1 MVKLSRLAE
10 QLNLKVNGEGDP
22 ELVGITEDSREVKP
36 GWLFVA
42 VPGLKFDGR
51 NFIEAALKA
60 GAAAVM
66 IPGVDQAL
74 SVPSLAV
81 PEKELR
87 SYMAG
92 AASIIHG
99 RPSDR
104 IALIGL
110 TGTNGKTTTAYLMEA
125 ILKLAGLAPGVM
137 GTIDFRW
144 PGTVRPAP
152 NTTPEGPVLTA
163 CLADM
168 IECGSRAAVLEVSSH
183 ALSLGRVAGLT
194 FEAALFTNLSR
205 DHLDFHRDME
215 DYYQSKKLLFTR
227 HLKDSG
233 QRAVINIDDDHGRRL
248 AGELGQAALTFGFS
262 PEAEVRGGELKLSRE
277 GLSLSV
283 DYQGRRW
290 VQTSPLLAEIN
301 AYNILGATALSLALH
316 IEEETIKSALA
327 QASGAPGRLEK
338 VGAGSDFLVL
348 VDYAHSPDALAKALK
363 ACRDLEPKRLL
374 AVFGCGGDRDRGK
387 RPIMGRLAG
396 EMADLCLIT
405 SDNPRTEE
413 PWSILLEVE
422 AGLADLGLV
431 RYEEGELASDDWI
444 QKAYLMVV
452 DRRAAIREAVRLME
466 PGDVLLIAGKG
477 HEDYQ
482 IIGREKRHLDDREEA
497 LEALKRL
504 GHD

>member
-10 QLNLKVNGEGDP
+10 QLNLKANGEGDP
-22 ELVGITEDSREVKP
+22 ELVGITEDSREVQP

-42 VPGLKFDGR
+42 VPGQKFDGR
-51 NFIEAALKA
+51 DFIEAALRA
-60 GAAAVM
+60 GAVAVM
-66 IPGVDQAL
+66 IPGADL
-74 SVPSLAV
+74 PLPVPRLKA

-87 SYMAG
+87 SNMAA

-110 TGTNGKTTTAYLMEA
+110 TGTNGKTTTADLMEA
-125 ILKLAGLAPGVM
+125 VLKLAGLEPGVM
-137 GTIDFRW
+137 GTINYRW
-144 PGTVRPAP
+144 PGSVRPAP
-152 NTTPEGPVLTA
+152 NTTPEGPVLSA

-168 IECGSRAAVLEVSSH
+168 INCGSRAAVLEVSSH
-183 ALSLGRVAGLT
+183 ALSLGRVAGLS

-227 HLKDSG
+227 YLKDSG
-233 QRAVINIDDDHGRRL
+233 KRAVINIDDDHGRRL
-248 AGELGQAALTFGFS
+248 AGELGDSALTFGFS
-262 PEAEVRGGELKLSRE
+262 PEADIRGDELKLSRE
-277 GLSLSV
+277 GLSLNV
-283 DYQGRRW
+283 NYQGRRW
-290 VQTSPLLAEIN
+290 LQTSPLLAEIN
-301 AYNILGATALSLALH
+301 ACNLLGATALALALH
-316 IEEETIKSALA
+316 IDEETVKRALA
-327 QASGAPGRLEK
+327 QATGAPGRLEK
-338 VGAGSDFLVL
+338 VGGNSDFLVL
-348 VDYAHSPDALAKALK
+348 VDYAHSPDALAKVLK

-374 AVFGCGGDRDRGK
+374 ALFGCGGDRDRGK
-387 RPIMGRLAG
+387 RPIMGRLAA

-431 RYEEGELASDDWI
+431 RYEEGELAADDWT
-444 QKAYLMVV
+444 QKAYLMIV
-452 DRRAAIREAVRLME
+452 DRRAAIREATRLME

-482 IIGREKRHLDDREEA
+482 IIGREKRRLDDREEA

-504 GHD
+504 GQD